1 MIGVVQ
7 AGGRRTVTPAV
18 AANLRQRPT
27 AALAVASRLRQR
39 PTAALATAARSRLW
53 ITIAPADAANLRHRL
68 GEMLVSAA
76 GETLAPGGAW

>member
-1 MIGVVQ
+1 MTGVVQ
-7 AGGRRTVTPAV
+7 VGGRR
-18 AANLRQRPT
+18 T

-39 PTAALATAARSRLW
+39 PTAALAAAARSRLW
-53 ITIAPADAANLRHRL
+53 VAAAAADAANLRRRL